1 MTMQYEK
8 VTKQDVE
15 RLCEIC
21 GEDAVLWQEDISPD
35 YSHDE
40 LSLER
45 FAPELVV
52 LPQSV
57 REVSEILAH
66 CYERNIPVTPRGS
79 GTGLCGGAVALHGGV
94 VLVTTKMDRI
104 LEIDQENL
112 VAVVE
117 PGVLLMELQA
127 QVEELDL
134 FYAPDP
140 GEKTATIGGNVST
153 NAGGMRAIKYGVTRD
168 FVLGL
173 EAVLPDGRII
183 ETGGKVMKNS
193 SGYSLTDLLI
203 GSEGT
208 LAVITEKG

>member
-140 GEKTATIGGNVST
+140 GEKTAQS
-153 NAGGMRAIKYGVTRD
+153 AGM
-168 FVLGL
+168 
-173 EAVLPDGRII
+173 
-183 ETGGKVMKNS
+183 
-193 SGYSLTDLLI
+193 
-203 GSEGT
+203 
-208 LAVITEKG
+208 